1 MLVQQLLCIWNHGRS
16 FKQILPVLPITN
28 LKMFMDLLGYVGL
41 DGDESDWDPNPSKIT
56 IPKQVSKLGKLS
68 SFDFPNSTSSNS
80 QFVQNIPKIQKK

>member
-41 DGDESDWDPNPSKIT
+41 DGDESDWDPNP
-56 IPKQVSKLGKLS
+56 
-68 SFDFPNSTSSNS
+68 
-80 QFVQNIPKIQKK
+80 